1 METLSTKVPPSMKD
15 RIEDYAE
22 TIGETRSTAIR
33 ELLGAGLDAETGA
46 TDTAPPWYIAQL
58 LGWVLFAA
66 AFVDVPQ
73 FLGIAGAGLVVA
85 TVAGQRL
92 HLTDRLK

>member
-1 METLSTKVPPSMKD
+1 METLSTKVPPSMKK
-15 RIEDYAE
+15 RIEQYAE
-22 TIGETRSTAIR
+22 SIGETRSTAIR
-33 ELLGAGLDAETGA
+33 ELLQTGLDADDDT

-73 FLGIAGAGLVVA
+73 QIGYLGAAIVLA
-85 TVAGQRL
+85 TILDHRL
-92 HLTDRLK
+92 SLTDRLT

>member
-1 METLSTKVPPSMKD
+1 MKD

-22 TIGETRSTAIR
+22 SIDQTRSTAIR
-33 ELLGAGLDAETGA
+33 ELLQTGLDAEESEPA
-46 TDTAPPWYIAQL
+46 TAPPWYIVQL

-73 FLGIAGAGLVVA
+73 YLGIAGAGLVVA